1 MYYFLKIGSKKSV
14 SNFVTYI
21 IKFIWFKPGDTEPY
35 PGASLGTLVL
45 CKGLICLY
53 KAILCD
59 TFKQNSRQRHTYN
72 VFNSNILIE
81 MLKLNVWGVDTFT
94 LKIRLNSRCYF
105 APVFH

>member
-14 SNFVTYI
+14 SNFVIYI

-53 KAILCD
+53 KQYFVIHLNRIADKGI
-59 TFKQNSRQRHTYN
+59 H
-72 VFNSNILIE
+72 IMPLIQI
-81 MLKLNVWGVDTFT
+81 F
-94 LKIRLNSRCYF
+94 
-105 APVFH
+105 